1 MVFISD
7 RELADYEEETVLASQ
22 AMDMGISQEELL
34 GKHRPHRAF
43 DDWRDVVGPSNQGS
57 DAGVST
63 IDGRGR
69 CVRMHR

>member
-22 AMDMGISQEELL
+22 AMDMGNSQEELL
-34 GKHRPHRAF
+34 GKPLTTGGM
-43 DDWRDVVGPSNQGS
+43 W
-57 DAGVST
+57 VST